1 MSVNKKIDFGV
12 KAFIIR
18 DGKFLVMH
26 NNGEKRDLWELPG
39 GRMQFGEN
47 AEQTLKR
54 EMMEETGLEVN
65 LTKILDTWDRLAGDD
80 YQVTGIICLC
90 SAKEGQVV
98 ISDEHDSYQWLPIK
112 SSSVECLYDHFRS
125 RMVKWD
131 WNALQKHEK
140 VQAD

>member
-1 MSVNKKIDFGV
+1 MMSKKIDFGV

-54 EMMEETGLEVN
+54 ELIEETGLCVE
-65 LTKILDTWDRLAGDD
+65 LIKILDTWDRFVGED

-90 SAKEGQVV
+90 SLKEGQVT
-98 ISDEHDSYQWLPIK
+98 ISDEHDAYQWLPVNRT
-112 SSSVECLYDHFRS
+112 SLVYLYEHFKS
-125 RMVKWD
+125 RMEKWD
-131 WNALQKHEK
+131 WNALQI
-140 VQAD
+140 

>member
-1 MSVNKKIDFGV
+1 MSKKIDFGV
-12 KAFIIR
+12 KAFIVR

-54 EMMEETGLEVN
+54 ELIEETGLAVEMIR
-65 LTKILDTWDRLAGDD
+65 ILDTWDRFVGED

-90 SAKEGQVV
+90 RANEGQVT
-98 ISDEHDSYQWLPIK
+98 ISDEHDAYRWLPVE
-112 SSSVECLYDHFRS
+112 SASVEYLYDHFKS
-125 RMVKWD
+125 RMVNWD
-131 WNALQKHEK
+131 WNDLQI
-140 VQAD
+140 